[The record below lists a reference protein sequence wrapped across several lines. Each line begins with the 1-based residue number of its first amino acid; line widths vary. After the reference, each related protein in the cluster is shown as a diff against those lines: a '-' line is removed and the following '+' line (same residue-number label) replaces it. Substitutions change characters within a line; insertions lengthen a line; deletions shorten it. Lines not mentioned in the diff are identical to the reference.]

1 MLAALPFWSGQAA
14 GSPGATLTAQV
25 SDNDIS
31 ASLFWNGIPPRP
43 VVYTG
48 YVTASPIGGTAPYT
62 YLWAEVDGSPTYPYP
77 SGQSLSLTTPATSAT
92 VRWQDDDAAGD
103 FTSTGL
109 WACTIT
115 DSLGATAVTPTVRVE
130 IERTT

>member
-1 MLAALPFWSGQAA
+1 MLASLPFWSGD
-14 GSPGATLTAQV
+14 SPGAPGASMTAQV
-25 SDNDIS
+25 SDDDIS
-31 ASLFWNGIPPRP
+31 AYQFWNGIPPRP

-48 YVTASPIGGTAPYT
+48 YVAASPIGGTAPYT
-62 YLWAEVDGSPTYPYP
+62 YLWAEVDGSPIYTYP

-92 VRWQDDDAAGD
+92 VRWQQDEVGP